1 MKKIWK
7 KGQKGQF
14 NTLKEARHAA
24 QTESMRYKYSHVP
37 IDIYMESDKTYS
49 IKKPTDTMAT
59 FVMAVDKSGFK
70 WKKEQVRYY
79 DGTKHKAYVPY
90 DDNVKPPRQH
100 THWCH

>member
-24 QTESMRYKYSHVP
+24 QTESMRYRHSHVP

-49 IKKPTDTMAT
+49 IKTPTDTMAT

-70 WKKEQVRYY
+70 WKKSKRRYY
-79 DGTKHKAYVPY
+79 DGSMRNTYVPY
-90 DDNVKPPRQH
+90 DDNVKPPKRY
-100 THWCH
+100 THYWC